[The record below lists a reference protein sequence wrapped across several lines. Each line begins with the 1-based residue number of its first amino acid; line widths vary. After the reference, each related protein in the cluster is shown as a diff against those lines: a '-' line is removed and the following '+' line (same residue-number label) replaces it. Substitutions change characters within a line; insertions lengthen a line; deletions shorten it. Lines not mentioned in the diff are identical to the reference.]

1 MKIYQTIFILF
12 SILLLPAC
20 TDVIDVDLEE
30 GADQL
35 VVDAWI
41 NNKPETQTI
50 RLRMTS
56 PYFDSAP
63 SPAVLGATVEV
74 TDDNGNVFSFVDTQN
89 EGNYNWEPVAGA
101 SFGEIGQNYTLR
113 ITINGQEYSAVS
125 SMNRIVPIDSLTQE
139 FEEAE
144 LGDPEGIYTE
154 FFARDPLGPD
164 DCYWIKTFK
173 NGQFLNKP
181 GEINIAYD
189 AGFSAG
195 SEVDGLIFIPPIRE
209 ATNRLPDTG
218 DDAVDNSDVAPW
230 APGDSMYVELHSIT
244 VAAFDFLDQ
253 ARTQMTLGD
262 AGIFAEPLS
271 NVPTN
276 IASPASGEDAL
287 GFFCVSAVTSLGRR
301 IE

>member
-12 SILLLPAC
+12 SILFFSAC

-30 GADQL
+30 GTDQL

-74 TDDNGNVFSFVDTQN
+74 TDDNGNIFSFVDTKS
-89 EGNYNWEPVAGA
+89 EGNYSWEPAPGA

-113 ITINGQEYSAVS
+113 ITVNGQEYSSVA
-125 SMNRIVPIDSLTQE
+125 SMNRIVPIDSLTQK

-154 FFARDPLGPD
+154 FFARDPLGLG

-230 APGDSMYVELHSIT
+230 APGDSMYVELHSIS
-244 VAAFDFLDQ
+244 VAAFDFLEQ

-276 IASPASGEDAL
+276 IVSPASGDAL
-287 GFFCVSAVTSLGRR
+287 GFFCVSAVTSLGRK

>member
-1 MKIYQTIFILF
+1 MKIYQTIFIFL
-12 SILLLPAC
+12 SILFFSGC

-41 NNKPETQTI
+41 NNQAKTQTI

-74 TDDNGNVFSFVDTQN
+74 SDGNGNTFSFVDTQG
-89 EGNYNWEPVAGA
+89 EGNYNWEPAPGTT
-101 SFGEIGQNYTLR
+101 FGEIGQDYTLR
-113 ITINGQEYSAVS
+113 ITVDGQEYSSTS
-125 SMNRIVPIDSLTQE
+125 SMNRIVPVDSLTQE

-144 LGDPEGIYTE
+144 LGGPEGIYTE
-154 FFARDPLGPD
+154 FFARDPLGRN

-195 SEVDGLIFIPPIRE
+195 SEVDGLIFIPPIRD
-209 ATNRLPDTG
+209 ATNRLPDTA

-230 APGDSMYVELHSIT
+230 AVGDSMYVELHSIT
-244 VAAFDFLDQ
+244 VAAFDFLEQ

-271 NVPTN
+271 NIPTN
-276 IASPASGEDAL
+276 IVSPASGNDAV